1 MSWWATWLFEAMDTR
16 LSSHLPRK
24 RFRLVLAWAFRPS
37 ECVSAQLMV
46 QLHFLCGE
54 AEDGLLGKA

>member
-1 MSWWATWLFEAMDTR
+1 MSWWATWLAEVLDTR

-24 RFRLVLAWAFRPS
+24 RFHLVLAWAFRPS
-37 ECVSAQLMV
+37 ECVSPQLVV
-46 QLHFLCGE
+46 QLHFLHGE